1 VSDIIFCDGKRMRI
15 DVKKHILVDYKS
27 YPPRYDAHNF
37 PKQKRLTRL
46 QRASKVDPVD
56 MPTERPS
63 SPVRG
68 VSDDSITSISFGED
82 VDLTIGVE
90 REVGPSQSSDDISA
104 IENGPPSPTQAK
116 AEANKQVVD
125 MAKRRTSE
133 ETGLSAVALGVGLLI

>member
-1 VSDIIFCDGKRMRI
+1 
-15 DVKKHILVDYKS
+15 
-27 YPPRYDAHNF
+27 
-37 PKQKRLTRL
+37 L
-46 QRASKVDPVD
+46 QRASKVVPVD

-82 VDLTIGVE
+82 VDLTIGV
-90 REVGPSQSSDDISA
+90 EVGPSQSSDDISA